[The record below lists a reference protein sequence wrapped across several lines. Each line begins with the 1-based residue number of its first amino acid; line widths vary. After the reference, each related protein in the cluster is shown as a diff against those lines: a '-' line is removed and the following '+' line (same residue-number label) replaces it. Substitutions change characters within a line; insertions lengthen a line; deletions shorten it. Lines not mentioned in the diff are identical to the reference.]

1 MGWEPVQVSGEPA
14 ECGGSV
20 DHEQCQERDYY
31 RSEKNSTGIDDQGLE
46 KRMLIP
52 PQFRGR
58 EAEDEED
65 VGKGEEDE
73 PGGAEPVDC
82 VG

>member
-1 MGWEPVQVSGEPA
+1 
-14 ECGGSV
+14 
-20 DHEQCQERDYY
+20 
-31 RSEKNSTGIDDQGLE
+31 
-46 KRMLIP
+46 MLIP